1 MFLMIFD
8 DIEMAKNIDF
18 PRFCRTRYRSGC
30 LDGNARKCL
39 FYKEFVDGTDV
50 PGFAI
55 EHLFKNVNYAPI
67 HTEQTFSNIS

>member
-1 MFLMIFD
+1 MGIFD
-8 DIEMAKNIDF
+8 DVKMVKNIGF
-18 PRFCRTRYRSGC
+18 SRFCRTRYRSGC

-55 EHLFKNVNYAPI
+55 EHLF
-67 HTEQTFSNIS
+67 